1 MRPYSADDDVRK
13 CTAHIRVPRRRALE
27 ARATPAI
34 TRSADNDLMRI
45 VIALMICIAHRTA
58 RGMYAQGASA
68 EHERQHK
75 PRAYTGAEG
84 ADNNDT
90 RIYASTYTNIAEE
103 NISADD
109 SAFYLCAEEYLFPRA
124 YV

>member
-1 MRPYSADDDVRK
+1 
-13 CTAHIRVPRRRALE
+13 
-27 ARATPAI
+27 
-34 TRSADNDLMRI
+34 
-45 VIALMICIAHRTA
+45 
-58 RGMYAQGASA
+58 MYAQGASA

-90 RIYASTYTNIAEE
+90 RIYASTYTNNAEE